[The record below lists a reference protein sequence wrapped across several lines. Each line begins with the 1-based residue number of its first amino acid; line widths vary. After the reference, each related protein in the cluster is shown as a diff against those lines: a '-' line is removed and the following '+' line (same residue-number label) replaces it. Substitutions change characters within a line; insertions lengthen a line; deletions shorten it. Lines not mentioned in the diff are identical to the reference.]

1 MFITYSPSTRVFM
14 VKNNLYWL
22 SFLQHVSIFTHA
34 NFMLLNYF
42 HRQLWVNKYL
52 MGYLMSGHCCIEC
65 IRKKT
70 NNKIADFH
78 HSMVFFILLSLF
90 FILFGRGQ
98 NVSRWFGFISKKW
111 TNSFL
116 IFFHNFS
123 SIVYNNRWWTA
134 MMSCIQTFLWFLMF
148 FVMRRNFSLK
158 EWSVHFIV
166 GPCRDER
173 K

>member
-52 MGYLMSGHCCIEC
+52 MGYVMSGHCCIEC

-90 FILFGRGQ
+90 FVLFGRGQ
-98 NVSRWFGFISKKW
+98 MLVVDLVLFQRNEQILFLFSFIIFLPSCTTTDGEQQWCLAYKRFYGFWCSL
-111 TNSFL
+111 SCDE
-116 IFFHNFS
+116 IF
-123 SIVYNNRWWTA
+123 R
-134 MMSCIQTFLWFLMF
+134 
-148 FVMRRNFSLK
+148 
-158 EWSVHFIV
+158 
-166 GPCRDER
+166 
-173 K
+173 